1 MKSYFTD
8 MSLEQSVIGGLM
20 LPTGNGRPS
29 DAAFDALETVTSGDF
44 ANHAHGLIFSAMQGM
59 LERGSSID
67 MITVAD
73 ELARRNQLDEVGGFG
88 YLAEVS
94 KNTPSAANLSEYVR
108 RLRDNS
114 LGRRMQSE
122 LLLASQVLVARDGRA
137 MTEKVGDVQGRISAV
152 ESVQAGGAVS
162 ILDCLEEVV
171 ADLESSFR
179 GDDNENAITLG
190 LPDIDQA
197 LGGINPTDM
206 IVVGGRPSHG
216 KTTVLTTI
224 CEHMSVHQNYPVLIF
239 SLEMSRKQ
247 LTERMMFHLAKARR
261 RDVLGQT
268 QMNSDEAWGRISN
281 AVGAL
286 TSSAIMIDDRGRMT
300 INDIRAEARR
310 VAKKYG
316 KLRAIMIDYIQLID
330 TSGAPTQLQ
339 GVSDISK
346 GIKRLCKELETP
358 VIALSQLSRDVEKR
372 VNKRPVN
379 SDLRESGQIEQDA
392 DLIFMVYN
400 EEKYDPL
407 TPQKG
412 ITELICTKSRHVP
425 GAEKAYRF
433 VNTYGGLDPLHGS
446 FAMQSRGIAQELEL

>member
-1 MKSYFTD
+1 
-8 MSLEQSVIGGLM
+8 
-20 LPTGNGRPS
+20 
-29 DAAFDALETVTSGDF
+29 
-44 ANHAHGLIFSAMQGM
+44 
-59 LERGSSID
+59 
-67 MITVAD
+67 
-73 ELARRNQLDEVGGFG
+73 
-88 YLAEVS
+88 
-94 KNTPSAANLSEYVR
+94 
-108 RLRDNS
+108 
-114 LGRRMQSE
+114 
-122 LLLASQVLVARDGRA
+122 
-137 MTEKVGDVQGRISAV
+137 GRISAV
-152 ESVQAGGAVS
+152 ESVQADGAVS

-197 LGGINPTDM
+197 LGGVNPTDM

-224 CEHMSVHQNYPVLIF
+224 CEHMSVHHNYPVLIF

-247 LTERMMFHLAKARR
+247 LAERMMFHLAKARKK
-261 RDVLGQT
+261 DVLGQT
-268 QMNSDEAWGRISN
+268 QMNSDEAWGRVGN
-281 AVGAL
+281 AIGAM
-286 TSSAIMIDDRGRMT
+286 TGSTIMIDDRGRMT

-407 TPQKG
+407 TPLKG

-433 VNTYGGLDPLHGS
+433 VNTHGGLDPLSDS
-446 FAMQSRGIAQELEL
+446 FATQSRGAAQELEL

>member
-1 MKSYFTD
+1 MKNQFTD
-8 MSLEQSVIGGLM
+8 MSLEQSVIGGVM
-20 LPTGNGRPS
+20 ISSCNGTPS
-29 DAAFDALETVTSGDF
+29 DASFDALETLKTGDF
-44 ANHAHGLIFSAMQGM
+44 ANHSHGLIFGAMQGM
-59 LERGSSID
+59 LERGSNID
-67 MITVAD
+67 LITLSD
-73 ELARRNQLDEVGGFG
+73 ELERRNHLSAAGGFA

-94 KNTPSAANLSEYVR
+94 KNTPSAANLPEYVR
-108 RLRDNS
+108 RLKDNA

-122 LLLASQVLVARDGRA
+122 LIKSGQLLEARDGRA
-137 MTEKVGDVQGRISAV
+137 MSEKVGDVQGRISAV
-152 ESVQAGGAVS
+152 ESVQSEGAVS
-162 ILDCLEEVV
+162 ILDCLDEVIT
-171 ADLESSFR
+171 DLENGFN
-179 GDDNENAITLG
+179 GQTNDNAITLG
-190 LPDIDQA
+190 LADIDHV
-197 LGGINPTDM
+197 LGGVNPTDM

-224 CEHMSVHQNYPVLIF
+224 CEHMSVHQNHPVLIF

-247 LTERMMFHLAKARR
+247 LAERMMFHLAKAGKK
-261 RDVLGQT
+261 DVLGQT
-268 QMNSDEAWGRISN
+268 NMSSDEAWGRVAN
-281 AVGAL
+281 AMGIM
-286 TSSAIMIDDRGRMT
+286 TNSQIMIDDRGRMT

-330 TSGAPTQLQ
+330 VASAPTQLQ

-400 EEKYDPL
+400 DEKYDANSPD
-407 TPQKG
+407 KG

-425 GAEKAYRF
+425 GAEKIYKF
-433 VNTYGGLDPLHGS
+433 VNKFGGLDQLDSSYMTQQH
-446 FAMQSRGIAQELEL
+446 RVAQGLEL